1 MTIGIAALAEDG
13 NKLIVVSD
21 QMITSNVANMSY
33 QWESIDV
40 HKIFDIP
47 DFKGA
52 ILMAGNES
60 NARVIINSSIEIIQ
74 SKNLKDTKNIL
85 NTIREEYCKFRIN
98 NFVQS
103 VLEPRG
109 IKDLQAYYELHTKIA
124 NDLRTM
130 IDTALGQWNGQC
142 DLIVAGKNEGGIF
155 HLYSISNPGVFS
167 DNDLS
172 GYVCIGTGG
181 PHAMYHIIGSNYRKN
196 MNEAEVKAI
205 VLEAKNKSEVAP
217 GVGKLTDCR
226 SLS

>member
-13 NKLIVVSD
+13 KKLIVASD
-21 QMITSNVANMSY
+21 QMITSNVANMAY
-33 QWESIDV
+33 QWESTDV
-40 HKIFDIP
+40 HKIFNIP
-47 DFKGA
+47 DFNGA
-52 ILMAGNES
+52 ILMAGTES
-60 NARVIINSSIEIIQ
+60 NARVIINSSIEITQ
-74 SKNLKDTKNIL
+74 SKKLKDIKDIL
-85 NTIREEYCKFRIN
+85 NTIREEYSKFRIN

-109 IKDLQAYYELHTKIA
+109 IKDLQVYYELHTKIA

-130 IDTALGQWNGQC
+130 IDNMLIQWSGLC

-155 HLYSISNPGVFS
+155 HLYSIGNPGVCL
-167 DNDLS
+167 DHDLQ

-181 PHAMYHIIGSNYRKN
+181 PHAMYYIIGSNYKKN
-196 MNEAEVKAI
+196 MSEVEVKAI
-205 VLEAKNKSEVAP
+205 VLEAKKKSEAAP